1 MKIYSVRTHNDK
13 SLIYYGYTK
22 QPLFKRLYD
31 YRSRY
36 KRHLKNCDNFLI
48 VYDILNLK
56 GEYIVLE
63 KEIDTDNKD
72 IVKGVLNQF
81 ISENECLNRKDM
93 STITEIKHDILP
105 KNNIEENER
114 IENNQS
120 QSTND
125 NLGLIKLQPVTDNS
139 NCIIISDIQ
148 NYQEQQQENERLEK
162 QQLEKERLEKEQLEK
177 ERLEKEQ
184 QEKKQQEKE
193 QQEKEQLEKERL
205 EKEKLEKE
213 RLEKEKL
220 EKERLYKEQQKKEQL
235 EKEQLEKDRIHKEQQ
250 EKEQQEKEQLE
261 KERLYKEQL
270 EKERLYKEQQKK
282 EQQEKEQ
289 LEKERL
295 YKEQQERDRI
305 HKEQLE
311 KEQHDIED
319 KNKYIKN
326 HKSWLENC
334 NKNSTIKLNKH
345 IYYKTH
351 KANKNTLK
359 VIKC

>member
-48 VYDILNLK
+48 VYEILNLK

-139 NCIIISDIQ
+139 NCIVNSDIQ
-148 NYQEQQQENERLEK
+148 NYQEQQQENE
-162 QQLEKERLEKEQLEK
+162 QLEKERLEKEQLEK
-177 ERLEKEQ
+177 EQLEKQ
-184 QEKKQQEKE
+184 
-193 QQEKEQLEKERL
+193 QLEKERL
-205 EKEKLEKE
+205 EKERLEKERLEKEQLEKE

-220 EKERLYKEQQKKEQL
+220 EKERLYKEQQKKEQQ
-235 EKEQLEKDRIHKEQQ
+235 EKEQQEKEQQEKEQQEKEQQ

-311 KEQHDIED
+311 KEQQDIED

>member
-48 VYDILNLK
+48 VYEILNLK

-93 STITEIKHDILP
+93 STITEIKHDSLP

-139 NCIIISDIQ
+139 NCIVNSDIQ
-148 NYQEQQQENERLEK
+148 NYQEQQQENE
-162 QQLEKERLEKEQLEK
+162 QLEKERLEKEQLEK
-177 ERLEKEQ
+177 EQLEKQ
-184 QEKKQQEKE
+184 
-193 QQEKEQLEKERL
+193 QLEKERL
-205 EKEKLEKE
+205 EKERLEKE
-213 RLEKEKL
+213 RLEKERL
-220 EKERLYKEQQKKEQL
+220 E
-235 EKEQLEKDRIHKEQQ
+235 KEQQ
-250 EKEQQEKEQLE
+250 EKEQQEKEQQEKEQQEKEQQEKEQQKKEQQKKEQLEKQQLEKQQLE

-270 EKERLYKEQQKK
+270 HK
-282 EQQEKEQ
+282 EQQE
-289 LEKERL
+289 
-295 YKEQQERDRI
+295 KEQQERDRI

-311 KEQHDIED
+311 KEQQDIED

>member
-48 VYDILNLK
+48 VYEILNLK

-205 EKEKLEKE
+205 
-213 RLEKEKL
+213 
-220 EKERLYKEQQKKEQL
+220 YKEQQKKEQL

>member
-48 VYDILNLK
+48 VYEILNLK

-139 NCIIISDIQ
+139 NCIVNSDIQ
-148 NYQEQQQENERLEK
+148 NYQEQQQENE
-162 QQLEKERLEKEQLEK
+162 QLEKERLEKEQLEK
-177 ERLEKEQ
+177 EQLEKQ
-184 QEKKQQEKE
+184 
-193 QQEKEQLEKERL
+193 QLEKERL
-205 EKEKLEKE
+205 EKERLEKERLEKEQLEKE

-220 EKERLYKEQQKKEQL
+220 EKERLYKEQQKKEQQ
-235 EKEQLEKDRIHKEQQ
+235 EKEQQ
-250 EKEQQEKEQLE
+250 EKEQQEKE
-261 KERLYKEQL
+261 
-270 EKERLYKEQQKK
+270 
-282 EQQEKEQ
+282 
-289 LEKERL
+289 
-295 YKEQQERDRI
+295 
-305 HKEQLE
+305 
-311 KEQHDIED
+311 
-319 KNKYIKN
+319 
-326 HKSWLENC
+326 
-334 NKNSTIKLNKH
+334 
-345 IYYKTH
+345 
-351 KANKNTLK
+351 
-359 VIKC
+359 

>member
-48 VYDILNLK
+48 VYEILNLK

-205 EKEKLEKE
+205 
-213 RLEKEKL
+213 
-220 EKERLYKEQQKKEQL
+220 YKEQQKKEQL

-295 YKEQQERDRI
+295 YKEQQK
-305 HKEQLE
+305 KEQLE

>member
-1 MKIYSVRTHNDK
+1 MKIYSVRTYNDK

-48 VYDILNLK
+48 VYEILNLK

-93 STITEIKHDILP
+93 STITEFKHDILP

-120 QSTND
+120 QHIND
-125 NLGLIKLQPVTDNS
+125 NLGLIKLQPVCDNS
-139 NCIIISDIQ
+139 NCIINSDIQ
-148 NYQEQQQENERLEK
+148 KVQEQQQENEQLEK
-162 QQLEKERLEKEQLEK
+162 QQLEKERLY
-177 ERLEKEQ
+177 
-184 QEKKQQEKE
+184 KE
-193 QQEKEQLEKERL
+193 QQEKEQEE
-205 EKEKLEKE
+205 
-213 RLEKEKL
+213 
-220 EKERLYKEQQKKEQL
+220 
-235 EKEQLEKDRIHKEQQ
+235 KEQQ
-250 EKEQQEKEQLE
+250 EKEQQEKEQL
-261 KERLYKEQL
+261 
-270 EKERLYKEQQKK
+270 KK

-289 LEKERL
+289 QEKEQEEKEQQEKEQQEKEHEKQKQLEKERL
-295 YKEQQERDRI
+295 EQEQLEQERQERDRI

-311 KEQHDIED
+311 KKHQDIED
-319 KNKYIKN
+319 KNKYTKN